1 MLCFCEYISR
11 AFIIDLHIYYRF
23 DIIIIYFETYDN
35 SLYYYNKE
43 MKMPKIQKWDN
54 EIENKSPEQTYPGSL
69 GTMLELDY
77 SLLEPDKIEWKYLD
91 DKKMLYLYK
100 KLDSTIIENYIDP
113 TTGFSMLR
121 RESKIDEDK
130 TIVAIEAEVIDISF
144 EPVFESDEFD
154 VEKFSEVLEQ

>member
-1 MLCFCEYISR
+1 
-11 AFIIDLHIYYRF
+11 
-23 DIIIIYFETYDN
+23 
-35 SLYYYNKE
+35 
-43 MKMPKIQKWDN
+43 MPKIQKWDN

>member
-1 MLCFCEYISR
+1 
-11 AFIIDLHIYYRF
+11 
-23 DIIIIYFETYDN
+23 DN